1 MADELVAAMMP
12 HLCAPQRDVRVR
24 YTFIMV
30 MAGLL
35 GDVAS
40 AEDKRLIL
48 LHRQNDGQSRLV
60 KRHEMVVMRL
70 FLLLGLR
77 RRRLLPRARLALCG
91 LVAQVELEEALDAL
105 PRQRKPKEEA
115 PAPAEA
121 APPVEAT
128 PPAEATP
135 PPPKP
140 QHLTVKI
147 EIGDGTGEPT
157 KVLLSVAGAAA

>member
-1 MADELVAAMMP
+1 MQLEA
-12 HLCAPQRDVRVR
+12 
-24 YTFIMV
+24 
-30 MAGLL
+30 AGL
-35 GDVAS
+35 A
-40 AEDKRLIL
+40 AEQAAAKA
-48 LHRQNDGQSRLV
+48 G
-60 KRHEMVVMRL
+60 
-70 FLLLGLR
+70 
-77 RRRLLPRARLALCG
+77 
-91 LVAQVELEEALDAL
+91 VE
-105 PRQRKPKEEA
+105 RKPKEEA

-157 KVLLSVAGAAA
+157 KVLLSVAA

>member
-1 MADELVAAMMP
+1 MQLEAADRVAA
-12 HLCAPQRDVRVR
+12 A
-24 YTFIMV
+24 F
-30 MAGLL
+30 G
-35 GDVAS
+35 
-40 AEDKRLIL
+40 
-48 LHRQNDGQSRLV
+48 
-60 KRHEMVVMRL
+60 
-70 FLLLGLR
+70 R
-77 RRRLLPRARLALCG
+77 RF
-91 LVAQVELEEALDAL
+91 AQGSVERKPKEEAAGGKAGVE
-105 PRQRKPKEEA
+105 RKPKEEA

-157 KVLLSVAGAAA
+157 KVLLSVAA

>member
-1 MADELVAAMMP
+1 MMGGIP
-12 HLCAPQRDVRVR
+12 APP
-24 YTFIMV
+24 
-30 MAGLL
+30 GLTP
-35 GDVAS
+35 GPPAS
-40 AEDKRLIL
+40 
-48 LHRQNDGQSRLV
+48 
-60 KRHEMVVMRL
+60 
-70 FLLLGLR
+70 
-77 RRRLLPRARLALCG
+77 PRAT
-91 LVAQVELEEALDAL
+91 EASL
-105 PRQRKPKEEA
+105 PTRGQLRAWPAGSRRPSPWRKPKEEA
-115 PAPAEA
+115 PADV

>member
-1 MADELVAAMMP
+1 M
-12 HLCAPQRDVRVR
+12 
-24 YTFIMV
+24 
-30 MAGLL
+30 
-35 GDVAS
+35 
-40 AEDKRLIL
+40 
-48 LHRQNDGQSRLV
+48 
-60 KRHEMVVMRL
+60 
-70 FLLLGLR
+70 
-77 RRRLLPRARLALCG
+77 
-91 LVAQVELEEALDAL
+91 ELEEALDAL
-105 PRQRKPKEEA
+105 PRLLRLLLVVTARPFTDALAEVDWAAGTLLDTVAARGLADKGLAAEQAAAKAGVERKPKEEA

>member
-70 FLLLGLR
+70 FFFLGSGGGGGLSVKMGSSGFEVAS
-77 RRRLLPRARLALCG
+77 ARLTSIEMFVL
-91 LVAQVELEEALDAL
+91 
-105 PRQRKPKEEA
+105 RKA
-115 PAPAEA
+115 
-121 APPVEAT
+121 
-128 PPAEATP
+128 
-135 PPPKP
+135 
-140 QHLTVKI
+140 
-147 EIGDGTGEPT
+147 
-157 KVLLSVAGAAA
+157 